1 VKLPAELKPSD
12 VVVVRDSREQNPWT
26 DAELA
31 PLQVITAARDTG
43 DYGLA
48 ACPDYVAIERKSLG
62 DLIACCTSERERFE
76 RELVRLR
83 AYPIRFLIV
92 ESCWQEIERGDW
104 RSKTTPSVIIGSLLA
119 WQCDGLPVLL
129 AGSHSQAAK
138 YAARILFTAAR
149 RRWRECR
156 QLAAGIVERE
166 AAEIYTPATGK

>member
-1 VKLPAELKPSD
+1 MRLPSELKPSD
-12 VVVVRDSREQNPWT
+12 VVVVRDSREQQGWT
-26 DAELA
+26 DAELS
-31 PLQVITAARDTG
+31 PLQVITGTRDTG

-83 AYPIRFLIV
+83 SYPVRFLIV
-92 ESCWQEIERGDW
+92 ESCWQEIETGQW

-119 WQCDGLPVLL
+119 WQCDQLPVLL

-138 YAARILFTAAR
+138 YAARILYTSAR
-149 RRWRECR
+149 REWRRCR
-156 QLAAGIVERE
+156 LLAASIVKNGTENL
-166 AAEIYTPATGK
+166 TGG